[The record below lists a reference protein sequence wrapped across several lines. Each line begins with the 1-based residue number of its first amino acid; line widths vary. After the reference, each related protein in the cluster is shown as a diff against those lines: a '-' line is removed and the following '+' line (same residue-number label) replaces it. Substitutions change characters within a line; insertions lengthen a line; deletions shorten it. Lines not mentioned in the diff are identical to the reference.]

1 MQRNLKGELLA
12 LSYLI
17 DQFAGA
23 LQQSGQGVRP
33 RMSLKA
39 RMMGLARAA
48 ISAHPAAVLLRVSV
62 ALSVA
67 MWLVHLAKAHAG

>member
-1 MQRNLKGELLA
+1 
-12 LSYLI
+12 
-17 DQFAGA
+17 
-23 LQQSGQGVRP
+23 
-33 RMSLKA
+33 MSLKA

>member
-1 MQRNLKGELLA
+1 MA
-12 LSYLI
+12 LSYLD
-17 DQFAGA
+17 DQFADA
-23 LQQSGQGVRP
+23 LQKSGHTARP
-33 RMSLKA
+33 RISLKA
-39 RMMGLARAA
+39 RMMGLAHAA